1 MEGFKEFLDS
11 SSIHGISYISSEKR
25 FGRLFWI
32 FIVLIGFTGAFLLIR
47 QSFNDWE
54 ENPIST
60 TSETLPMSHITFPN
74 ITVCPPRN
82 SYLNMNFDIIQSE
95 TSRKWLTVAIFR
107 KQQDS
112 SVALWIEIAVI
123 LYWRQ
128 RLEKW
133 YCLVWFCCYCLEW
146 WVGESD
152 DQ

>member
-1 MEGFKEFLDS
+1 MEGFKEILDQ
-11 SSIHGISYISSEKR
+11 SSIHGISYISSQKR

-82 SYLNMNFDIIQSE
+82 SYLNMNFDMIQSE

-123 LYWRQ
+123 LNWRQ
-128 RLEKW
+128 RLEVLNG
-133 YCLVWFCCYCLEW
+133 LVWFCWYSL
-146 WVGESD
+146 GGGGGGRHG
-152 DQ
+152 

>member
-11 SSIHGISYISSEKR
+11 SSIHGISYISTEKR

-32 FIVLIGFTGAFLLIR
+32 FIVLLGFTGAVLLIR

-60 TSETLPMSHITFPN
+60 TSETLPMSQITFPN

-95 TSRKWLTVAIFR
+95 KMKIDDILRKEFYDYAMDVIQENYFQEWMTNLS
-107 KQQDS
+107 K
-112 SVALWIEIAVI
+112 IEDPNR
-123 LYWRQ
+123 YYN
-128 RLEKW
+128 W
-133 YCLVWFCCYCLEW
+133 YYGYTKE
-146 WVGESD
+146 
-152 DQ
+152 

>member
-11 SSIHGISYISSEKR
+11 SSIHGISFISSEKR

-60 TSETLPMSHITFPN
+60 TSETLPMSQITFPN
-74 ITVCPPRN
+74 VTVCPPRN

-95 TSRKWLTVAIFR
+95 KIKIDDKLRTEFYDYAMDVIQENYFKEWMTNLSK
-107 KQQDS
+107 
-112 SVALWIEIAVI
+112 IEDPNR
-123 LYWRQ
+123 YYN
-128 RLEKW
+128 W
-133 YCLVWFCCYCLEW
+133 YYGYTKE
-146 WVGESD
+146 
-152 DQ
+152 

>member
-11 SSIHGISYISSEKR
+11 SSIHGISFISSEKR

-95 TSRKWLTVAIFR
+95 KIKIDDKLRKEFYDYSMDVIQENYFQEWMTNLS
-107 KQQDS
+107 K
-112 SVALWIEIAVI
+112 IEDPNR
-123 LYWRQ
+123 YYN
-128 RLEKW
+128 W
-133 YCLVWFCCYCLEW
+133 YYGYTKE
-146 WVGESD
+146 
-152 DQ
+152 